1 MRRNGDVP
9 LMNDNAVMSL
19 VMRRLKALA
28 VEFDCAMLI
37 VHHTR
42 KGRSTGDDPAEE
54 AERIGGAAAIVNLA
68 RRAIMPVTMTD
79 AEIRNS

>member
-1 MRRNGDVP
+1 
-9 LMNDNAVMSL
+9 MSL
-19 VMRRLKALA
+19 VMRRLKAVA
-28 VEFDCAMLI
+28 VMFDCAMLV

-68 RRAIMPVTMTD
+68 RRAIMPITMSE
-79 AEIRNS
+79 AETKA